1 MKYNLTKITL
11 DLKKKNKSFI
21 FLYPI
26 LQIKSD
32 IQPIET
38 YLGFKGFENRNI
50 LLCIFHS
57 SMKQFPEWLKR
68 MEDHAMFDLHVSDDE
83 YEYVIFDFTLAPKIY
98 NAVKNGRYSSIE
110 GNARTIL
117 TVSGGEMVQLG
128 LNPNIFYDEFA
139 EQFEHPVEI
148 LKANVELVSPP
159 DPNNEYLHINSKIQ
173 ELVTD
178 AY

>member
-1 MKYNLTKITL
+1 MKYNLMKITL
-11 DLKKKNKSFI
+11 DLRKRNKSFI

-26 LQIKSD
+26 LQLNSKIE
-32 IQPIET
+32 PIET

-50 LLCIFHS
+50 LVCMFHR
-57 SMKQFPEWLKR
+57 SMKDFPIHLNSMKN
-68 MEDHAMFDLHVSDDE
+68 HVMFDIHISDEE
-83 YEYVIFDFTLAPKIY
+83 YEYVIFDFTLTPKIY
-98 NAVKNGRYSSIE
+98 NAVKNGQYSSIE
-110 GNARTIL
+110 GNARSIL
-117 TVSGGEMVQLG
+117 TVSGENMVQLG
-128 LNPNIFYDEFA
+128 LNPDLFYEEFA
-139 EQFEHPVEI
+139 EQFEHPIEI